1 MYIIHK
7 KNTIE
12 IEYLQQD
19 SEIKKKVALVNF
31 LLIFSFKFYT
41 QITKFQLRLYLI
53 KIIILRLGV
62 NSSVPDPSDCFT
74 VGDCATLQL
83 PALSLTFIM
92 LPVSSKAYHTNMLLL
107 Y

>member
-41 QITKFQLRLYLI
+41 QITKFQLI
-53 KIIILRLGV
+53 
-62 NSSVPDPSDCFT
+62 
-74 VGDCATLQL
+74 
-83 PALSLTFIM
+83 
-92 LPVSSKAYHTNMLLL
+92 
-107 Y
+107 